1 MHFTWIAL
9 CISSLKDSLK
19 SKHCLECFKIGLIWN
34 LIGISFIF
42 SETRYTL
49 MKKDYLFKI
58 QIMIDTKMIT
68 NTKKNTPF
76 DIISQMHDIKQVT
89 SIKNY
94 KIYIGKMQ

>member
-1 MHFTWIAL
+1 
-9 CISSLKDSLK
+9 
-19 SKHCLECFKIGLIWN
+19 
-34 LIGISFIF
+34 
-42 SETRYTL
+42 
-49 MKKDYLFKI
+49 
-58 QIMIDTKMIT
+58 MIDTKMIT